1 MSVTSGTVR
10 LSTKNK
16 IGIGLAVLLA
26 LADVLGVLAIPALAA
41 SGEPGPPPEVMIA
54 CGVLG
59 VITLAA
65 VFPTVRAASRTGAR
79 IVCASRILSALTSI
93 PAFFVPDVPAELVL
107 FAAAGI
113 VLTLVCVFL
122 VLARPAVSPA

>member
-1 MSVTSGTVR
+1 MSVTSGAVR

-16 IGIGLAVLLA
+16 IGLALAVLLA

-59 VITLAA
+59 VITLVA
-65 VFPTVRAASRTGAR
+65 VAYTVRSTSRVGAR
-79 IVCASRILSALTSI
+79 ITCASCILSALTSI
-93 PAFFVPDVPAELVL
+93 PAFFVADVPAELVVL
-107 FAAAGI
+107 AAAGI
-113 VLTLVCVFL
+113 VLTLISVFL
-122 VLARPAVSPA
+122 VLARPAASPT